1 MTFFNISLFHVI
13 TLTLKVNKLI
23 TKESIIRLL
32 CTMEQFTENGV
43 MFENEHISLFIGLF
57 AI

>member
-23 TKESIIRLL
+23 PKESIIRLH
-32 CTMEQFTENGV
+32 CAMEQFTENGV
-43 MFENEHISLFIGLF
+43 MFEDEQISLFICLF